1 MSTSEISPLNGAMGK
16 RLKSRRRQ
24 LGLSQESL
32 SLALDVTFEQVQKY
46 EAGTERIETG
56 RLLEIAEILKVPVLF
71 LFGDALG
78 RTNDREGEND
88 VLEFLDTA
96 YALRLVQAFR
106 RIENRNIR
114 QCIIE
119 LVEQVAI
126 DTAGV

>member
-1 MSTSEISPLNGAMGK
+1 MSTNEISPLNGAMGK

>member
-46 EAGTERIETG
+46 EAGTERIEAG

-71 LFGDALG
+71 LFGDAPG

-106 RIENRNIR
+106 RIENRHIR
-114 QCIIE
+114 QSIIE
-119 LVEQVAI
+119 LVEEVAI
-126 DTAGV
+126 DAAGV

>member
-46 EAGTERIETG
+46 EAGTERIEAG

-106 RIENRNIR
+106 RIENRQIR
-114 QCIIE
+114 QSIIE

-126 DTAGV
+126 DSAGI